1 MKAEEIIEELVSVIL
16 MQEEEINKLKRKI
29 ERIKQYLEV
38 YEDYIERGRD

>member
-1 MKAEEIIEELVSVIL
+1 VSVIL

-29 ERIKQYLEV
+29 DRVKQYLEV